1 MKGFNIAPQPSG
13 TSQLPPVAE
22 FIAAL
27 QHEHGN
33 HHELFGSTLSGIFGS
48 GHAIVPKKPIHQHST
63 VSSSQGSICEGQN
76 CHHRGF
82 GR

>member
-13 TSQLPPVAE
+13 TSTLPPVAE

-33 HHELFGSTLSGIFGS
+33 HHDLFGSTLSGIFGA
-48 GHAIVPKKPIHQHST
+48 GHAIVPKKPIVHQHS
-63 VSSSQGSICEGQN
+63 VSQTNICEGQS
-76 CHHRGF
+76 CHHVRNL